1 MFPHFSKQI
10 LLLLLFAAS
19 LITACSS
26 TKNIKPANTTA
37 PTIDDTS
44 QVENVIAP
52 ATPTYNWHLLESN
65 GPDRFSGISSQRA
78 YDDFLLAR
86 TPKKNVVVA
95 IIDSGTDIFHEDLDD
110 NIWENDDEILDN
122 NIDDDGNGYT
132 DDIYGWNF
140 IGGPDSAHVVDD
152 TYELT
157 RIYRN
162 LNEKFSGITP
172 DTLTGKHAEEYE
184 YYLEIKA
191 AYEKDIQSKREQV
204 QQLQQIAMAVSLAKR
219 TLEVE
224 HVDSVST
231 EEIQV
236 GANDNQGIAQAKQVL
251 GFLKQS
257 GFTEQDVKD
266 ELKRLQEAL
275 QRSTNPGLDT
285 RYIVGDDYE
294 DLSDRFYGNND
305 VVGPFADHG
314 THVAGIVGAERD
326 NGVGMNGIADYV
338 KLMIVK
344 TVPNGDERDKDVAN
358 AIRYAAENGADIIN
372 MSFGKSYSPEKD
384 YVDEAVK
391 FADSL
396 GVLMISGAGN
406 SSKKITK
413 NNSFPNKYYLD
424 GSGEAKHWITVGASS
439 WRGDSLL
446 AAPFSNYSSTQ
457 VDVFAPGTAIYSTV
471 PNNKYEK
478 FDGTSMASPVTAG
491 IAAILMAYYPDLAT
505 ATVKDVIL
513 ESVTDVSG
521 QMVIKP
527 GSQTELVPFG
537 ELSVTGGIVNLYNAL
552 KLADEIMLSKTN

>member
-1 MFPHFSKQI
+1 MYSLFSKASI
-10 LLLLLFAAS
+10 LTVLCAAF
-19 LITACSS
+19 LVTACSS

-37 PTIDDTS
+37 PTIDDS
-44 QVENVIAP
+44 SEIENAIAP
-52 ATPTYNWHLLESN
+52 VTPAYNWHLLESN
-65 GPDRFSGISSQRA
+65 GSDRFSGISSQRA
-78 YDDFLLAR
+78 YDDLLLAR
-86 TPKKNVVVA
+86 KPKKKVVVA

-110 NIWENDDEILDN
+110 NIWENGDEILDN
-122 NIDDDGNGYT
+122 NIDDDSNGYI

-140 IGGPDSAHVVDD
+140 IGGSDSTHVVDD

-162 LNEKFSGITP
+162 LNEKFTNINP
-172 DTLTGKHAEEYE
+172 DTLTGKNAEEYE
-184 YYLEIKA
+184 YYLKIKDT
-191 AYEKDIQSKREQV
+191 YEKDIQTKREQV
-204 QQLQQIAMAVSLAKR
+204 QQLQQIAMAVSFAKK
-219 TLEVE
+219 TLKIN

-236 GANDNQGIAQAKQVL
+236 LANDDQGVAQAKQVL
-251 GFLKQS
+251 GFLKQG

-275 QRSTNPGLDT
+275 QRSTDPSLDT
-285 RYIVGDDYE
+285 RYIVGDVYE
-294 DLSDRFYGNND
+294 DLTDRFYGNND
-305 VVGPFADHG
+305 VIGPFADHG

-326 NGVGMNGIADYV
+326 NGIGMNGIADYV
-338 KLMIVK
+338 ELMIVK

-372 MSFGKSYSPEKD
+372 MSFGKSYSPEKA
-384 YVDEAVK
+384 YVDSAVK

-406 SSKKITK
+406 SSKKVTK
-413 NNSFPNKYYLD
+413 NNSFPNKYYVD

-446 AAPFSNYSSTQ
+446 AAAFSNYSSTQ
-457 VDVFAPGTAIYSTV
+457 VDVFAPGTAIYSTI

-491 IAAILMAYYPDLAT
+491 IAAVLMAYYPNLPT
-505 ATVKDVIL
+505 ATIKDIIL
-513 ESVTDVSG
+513 ESVVDMSD
-521 QMVIKP
+521 QMVFKP

-537 ELSVTGGIVNLYNAL
+537 ELSVTGGIVNLYNAI
-552 KLADEIMLSKTN
+552 KLADQIILSKTD